1 MKRKGKIIMI
11 CIIVT
16 ILGFNYALTGCQDFN
31 VDYVPST
38 LQGILLQMTV
48 LMMGLFLTIQ
58 IQPVLSIRWQDIY
71 GMRCFL

>member
-31 VDYVPST
+31 GDY
-38 LQGILLQMTV
+38 G
-48 LMMGLFLTIQ
+48 TIYHCR
-58 IQPVLSIRWQDIY
+58 IF
-71 GMRCFL
+71 CCK